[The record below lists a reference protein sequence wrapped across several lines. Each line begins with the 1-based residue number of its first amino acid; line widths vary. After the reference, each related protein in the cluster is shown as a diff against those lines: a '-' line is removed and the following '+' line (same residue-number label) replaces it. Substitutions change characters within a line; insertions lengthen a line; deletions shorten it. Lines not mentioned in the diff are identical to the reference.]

1 MSEKQPKP
9 VSEEKPKPPLVPTVV
24 SILALIVW
32 VIFLLWFIV
41 SLSPDFDL
49 FQNIVITLGS
59 LLLVGLVVGL
69 MWVVWGF
76 TAGGWSSS

>member
-1 MSEKQPKP
+1 MSERQPKP
-9 VSEEKPKPPLVPTVV
+9 VSEEKLKPPLVPIVV

-49 FQNIVITLGS
+49 FQNIVISLGS

>member
-9 VSEEKPKPPLVPTVV
+9 LIPLVV
-24 SILALIVW
+24 SILVLIVW
-32 VIFLLWFIV
+32 VIFVLWFTLF
-41 SLSPDFDL
+41 LSPDFNL

-59 LLLVGLVVGL
+59 LLLVGLVIGL

-76 TAGGWSSS
+76 SAGGWSSS

>member
-1 MSEKQPKP
+1 MSEKKPEP
-9 VSEEKPKPPLVPTVV
+9 VSEEKPKPPFVPTVV

-49 FQNIVITLGS
+49 FQNIVISLGS

>member
-1 MSEKQPKP
+1 MSEKQPEP
-9 VSEEKPKPPLVPTVV
+9 VSEKQQKPPFVPVVV

>member
-1 MSEKQPKP
+1 MSEKQLK
-9 VSEEKPKPPLVPTVV
+9 PLVPTVV

-32 VIFLLWFIV
+32 VMFLLWFIV
-41 SLSPDFDL
+41 FLSPDFNL

-69 MWVVWGF
+69 MWVIWGF
-76 TAGGWSSS
+76 TTGSWSSS